1 LAKGVHKVPTKQ
13 TIGEYLSD
21 DWLPGLA
28 AAVAGGSL
36 KPTTEDFYR
45 TLVTQHIIPNIGGV
59 ALAHPDKPALDKLY
73 TYLLTTPRANG
84 QLLSRT
90 TVHAVHR
97 TLRKALSDAV
107 RAGTLSRN
115 AATHANAPQPVKV
128 EMSVWDA
135 SQLRVFAASVAE
147 DRTYALW
154 QLAMSTGLRRGE
166 LAGLRWEDLD
176 LGAGRL
182 RVVVTRTVVSYRV
195 VDGDPKSATSKRA
208 IGLDP
213 GTVAALRAHKARQA
227 AERLAWGPAWTDNGF
242 VFVQEDG
249 QPYHPQRLSKMF
261 AQAARKAK
269 LPLIRLHDLRHS
281 YATAGLEAGVPLLV
295 MSRRLGHSSLA
306 ITADTYLHVLPQVD
320 QDAADRT
327 AAYIFGPR

>member
-1 LAKGVHKVPTKQ
+1 
-13 TIGEYLSD
+13 
-21 DWLPGLA
+21 
-28 AAVAGGSL
+28 
-36 KPTTEDFYR
+36 
-45 TLVTQHIIPNIGGV
+45 
-59 ALAHPDKPALDKLY
+59 
-73 TYLLTTPRANG
+73 
-84 QLLSRT
+84 
-90 TVHAVHR
+90 
-97 TLRKALSDAV
+97 
-107 RAGTLSRN
+107 
-115 AATHANAPQPVKV
+115 
-128 EMSVWDA
+128 MSVWDA

-182 RVVVTRTVVSYRV
+182 RVAVTRTVVSYRV

-213 GTVAALRAHKARQA
+213 GTVAALKAHKARQA
-227 AERLAWGPAWTDNGF
+227 TERLAWGPAWADNGL

-261 AQAARKAK
+261 GQAAHKAK
-269 LPLIRLHDLRHS
+269 LPPIRLHDLRHS

-306 ITADTYLHVLPQVD
+306 ITADTYSHVLPQVD

-327 AAYIFGPR
+327 AAFIFGSR